1 MKIKYEIL
9 IEKDKIP
16 ELEKFL
22 RGLETRASFG
32 IDVRDFLNSKNLKA
46 EELNCDAVDEIYKNL
61 TDWRNEKF
69 MVDVYRQVFI
79 DEKVGYED
87 PSEEV
92 ETFIFNN
99 MGIFSK
105 LRKAKSNE
113 EIDKIMTTLY
123 NIYKGEK

>member
-1 MKIKYEIL
+1 
-9 IEKDKIP
+9 
-16 ELEKFL
+16 
-22 RGLETRASFG
+22 
-32 IDVRDFLNSKNLKA
+32 
-46 EELNCDAVDEIYKNL
+46 
-61 TDWRNEKF
+61 

-99 MGIFSK
+99 MGIFSE